1 MQNSEL
7 AAGTWPSWTVQ
18 DQPPVFQKTAA
29 SQGAP
34 DSGSRRRNPL
44 ACEACYKKKTKCEVE
59 GSSKTCIQCLRRH
72 TACHFTTRKEKR
84 EDLKRSHYV
93 RNLEDRVK
101 KAESLLRA
109 AGLLNEDLMSPDP
122 DLSDDDDDDDDDD
135 DEADSGGD
143 SEDELISPYFSPR
156 DFSSRRSSG
165 ALTSDGRR
173 DSDRAQYRAST
184 TEDDPNTTSAAASAS
199 GRRSVSHSTSS
210 KLADCESSDSPSCS
224 HTHAPVFKWDSR
236 EDSRYYGRSSSL
248 SILSREALEWIKNK
262 TGEVKILNV
271 VLADS
276 NRDNPWD
283 AWRPEVFHD
292 LFASEVFKPLPPRAE
307 VFTLLRDYFRTVNRL
322 FPLYHEA
329 TFMKLVEW
337 QYTQQTCDDAARWAS
352 INIILSLA
360 YEYRFSNCQKSE
372 KDRERAWLYYKNAM
386 SVFAELSLRRTD
398 LLSVQAL
405 LGMALF
411 LRGNSGTQSALPII
425 TAAIQTCH
433 RMGLHRDIPRPY
445 LSPVEQEQRTRVFW
459 IAYILDQSTC
469 VRAGSAPAQH
479 YEDFDVDFPA
489 DNAEDAFVK
498 AHDNSFFRQLCQITV
513 VKSRVFSKL
522 YAAKA
527 LENKTP
533 ADIFETIKELHDELE
548 EWKHANSFDTKL
560 KPRGSGEDFLIG
572 FASAGLQ
579 FVYHNTKIMIH
590 RLPVMIQFASTHYI
604 EQGDAPSMDY
614 DLISR
619 QASASAA
626 ICVQAARDTVKL
638 VNNLPWGDIAW
649 IWSLLYYIF
658 LAVMN
663 IFVNILR
670 DPLNKKAKDDLQS
683 LNMAA
688 TFFATLIPGDGPCH
702 YARFMTKMCAN
713 FERVARAVLERTQR
727 VLRPGESRHSS
738 FRRDQKPTAFVPNAQ
753 YHHHPRPQTSPSPSP
768 SSPSSSR
775 SPTPVNVPNLE
786 GLPPVNSSGY
796 VVPDNLSP
804 SPPPPPESPLSRPAT
819 TIPANPPFPP
829 PPPPQTAP
837 VPAPASQPY
846 PTTATPTPAQ
856 AQAPPTPTTNNNN
869 HPYHANTFFP
879 ISVNSDGFTFQQPEL
894 WQIPLTA
901 DWEITPQ
908 ILTGLFGPESAY
920 LFPDE
925 MDTTGSQPQPQPQ
938 HQHQHQHPPHPHPV
952 TMPSTTP
959 MDMNGFTYAPG
970 PPMAQPHRN
979 SIPNGGVGV
988 GVGGGRMA
996 QNTTTTASTI
1006 PSMAAG
1012 GQPMLANNGM
1022 WVDGTYYTFT

>member
-18 DQPPVFQKTAA
+18 DHPPVIQQSAGPK
-29 SQGAP
+29 GP
-34 DSGSRRRNPL
+34 HDLGIRRRNPL

-59 GSSKTCIQCLRRH
+59 GSSRTCVQCLRRN
-72 TACHFTTRKEKR
+72 TACKFTTRKEKR
-84 EDLKRSHYV
+84 EDLKRSHYI
-93 RNLEDRVK
+93 RTLEDRVRK
-101 KAESLLRA
+101 TESLLRV
-109 AGLLNEDLMSPDP
+109 AGLLNEDLIGPDHDP
-122 DLSDDDDDDDDDD
+122 SDE
-135 DEADSGGD
+135 DEGTDSGAD
-143 SEDELISPYFSPR
+143 SEDEIISPYFSPR
-156 DFSSRRSSG
+156 DFSSRRSSA
-165 ALTSDGRR
+165 ALISDGTR

-184 TEDDPNTTSAAASAS
+184 GEDPDTTSDAASAS
-199 GRRSVSHSTSS
+199 ARHPPGHNASS
-210 KLADCESSDSPSCS
+210 KTAECGHSEECS

-271 VLADS
+271 VFADS

-433 RMGLHRDIPRPY
+433 RMGLHRDLPRPY
-445 LSPVEQEQRTRVFW
+445 LSQVEQEQRKRVFW
-459 IAYILDQSTC
+459 IAYIMDQSTC

-498 AHDNSFFRQLCQITV
+498 PHDNSFFRQLCKITV

-522 YAAKA
+522 YAARA
-527 LENKTP
+527 LENKSP
-533 ADIFETIKELHDELE
+533 AEIFDTIDELHAELE
-548 EWKHANSFDTKL
+548 EWKSSNSFDTQL
-560 KPRGSGEDFLIG
+560 RPRGSGEDFLIG

-579 FVYHNTKIMIH
+579 FVYYNTKIMIH
-590 RLPVMIQFASTHYI
+590 RLPVMIQFASTHFI
-604 EQGDAPSMDY
+604 AQGDAPSMDY
-614 DLISR
+614 DLISA

-713 FERVARAVLERTQR
+713 FERVARAVLDRTQR
-727 VLRPGESRHSS
+727 VIKPGETKYPPR
-738 FRRDQKPTAFVPNAQ
+738 KPTTFVPNSQ
-753 YHHHPRPQTSPSPSP
+753 FHHHPRPQ
-768 SSPSSSR
+768 SSPSV
-775 SPTPVNVPNLE
+775 SPSTTSIDIPNLE

-796 VVPDNLSP
+796 VVPDDLSP
-804 SPPPPPESPLSRPAT
+804 SPPPP
-819 TIPANPPFPP
+819 
-829 PPPPQTAP
+829 AP
-837 VPAPASQPY
+837 VPAPEPSHPLSATNIPINPPVPAPQTAPASIPAPAPALAPSRAPAPTPASQPY
-846 PTTATPTPAQ
+846 SNPTTANPNPN
-856 AQAPPTPTTNNNN
+856 PYLTN
-869 HPYHANTFFP
+869 AFFP
-879 ISVNSDGFTFQQPEL
+879 ISVNSDNFNFQQPEL

-908 ILTGLFGPESAY
+908 VLTGLFGPDSTY
-920 LFPDE
+920 LFPEDE
-925 MDTTGSQPQPQPQ
+925 MDTTGSQPQHQP
-938 HQHQHQHPPHPHPV
+938 HHHPMSMSMASAPPPPP
-952 TMPSTTP
+952 PS
-959 MDMNGFTYAPG
+959 MQMNGFTYTPNP
-970 PPMAQPHRN
+970 PPMASAQPHSRHGGGN
-979 SIPNGGVGV
+979 NGSGMMAQNHTQTQNQNNIPTTPGGHQHQPMLPNNGVGV
-988 GVGGGRMA
+988 GVGMG
-996 QNTTTTASTI
+996 
-1006 PSMAAG
+1006 
-1012 GQPMLANNGM
+1012 GM
-1022 WVDGTYYTFT
+1022 WVDGTYYTFSS